1 MGARLLEGIRAGG
14 RAAKSTRKHPAREG
28 RRLGVG
34 MSRECCG
41 LPDGGDVDSAKF
53 NAALGVEAPDE
64 LAELGG

>member
-1 MGARLLEGIRAGG
+1 
-14 RAAKSTRKHPAREG
+14 
-28 RRLGVG
+28 LGVG
-34 MSRECCG
+34 MSRQCCG